1 MVPFANLW
9 DCFTHY
15 HLIGGRPVFGNEDS
29 FGRPSKKYA
38 LQNLIRY
45 KPTFVERFFMLIFYV
60 FIHPYLMELKCS
72 WFLFSV
78 HENESGKTFMASF
91 IDRRSIDKNEY
102 PSTKKHN
109 KRNRTFI
116 NIK

>member
-1 MVPFANLW
+1 MEGQFLGTKTVLAGQVKNMRCKTSLGINQPLW
-9 DCFTHY
+9 KDF
-15 HLIGGRPVFGNEDS
+15 F
-29 FGRPSKKYA
+29 F
-38 LQNLIRY
+38 
-45 KPTFVERFFMLIFYV
+45 FV
-60 FIHPYLMELKCS
+60 HPHLMELKCS

-78 HENESGKTFMASF
+78 HENVSGKTFMVSV

-109 KRNRTFI
+109 KRNRTFF